1 MNFKL
6 SVAMGPQNETINA
19 GEAAEFN
26 TPSIYLY
33 KIITVNQPRIHRK
46 QNTQLVSY
54 QNAL

>member
-1 MNFKL
+1 MNFKP

-33 KIITVNQPRIHRK
+33 KIITVNQPRK